1 MKFKFYVLI
10 FILALSFNSAS
21 SQNVKYVPSS
31 AKMVM
36 SFNIN
41 QIINKLGKNYE
52 EVITDIIKI
61 SGEKVNYRDGKLI
74 EKFIN
79 SLDLNEDIRIIMYDE
94 KNFSIVVPY
103 RDIKE
108 LKEVIYESFED
119 SHIKNYFSGG
129 IQYLEIDET
138 AVMALGN
145 NVLCVSYSEYGTYT
159 AHNYLNEIVNN
170 ASPIRDRA
178 FLELEK
184 KVNDASLWVDLDY
197 LFEEYMTD
205 DDYYNYND
213 NIFNNSSIAASLNFN
228 RGNITVDIES
238 YFPKSPF
245 GNIKKK
251 LDSKIAKLLDAYD
264 ITGFSSFSFNPRKF
278 NEIIK
283 NNFAY
288 TEIDKEMKKE
298 IENGVTGYDLIEMF
312 NGDCSIIT
320 INDSDSIKFI
330 SALSLKN
337 QNQFI
342 NLIEKN
348 QNNIRKIGNNEYWI
362 EDGEFNLYISNS
374 TAYICDLSLNKLK
387 NILNSQSNSNNNSR
401 FAINND
407 ISFFIDVNKAYNL
420 IKENNELDI
429 LMNELH
435 YISGAINIKNNYGFK
450 GYIRLNFKNENSLAS
465 FIKILSKI
473 EY

>member
-1 MKFKFYVLI
+1 MKNFIIFFYISLLI
-10 FILALSFNSAS
+10 ISCSNKGKDLRIALN
-21 SQNVKYVPSS
+21 NH
-31 AKMVM
+31 
-36 SFNIN
+36 
-41 QIINKLGKNYE
+41 KNEYG
-52 EVITDIIKI
+52 I
-61 SGEKVNYRDGKLI
+61 
-74 EKFIN
+74 
-79 SLDLNEDIRIIMYDE
+79 EDIRTL
-94 KNFSIVVPY
+94 
-103 RDIKE
+103 IKE
-108 LKEVIYESFED
+108 KRYNE
-119 SHIKNYFSGG
+119 
-129 IQYLEIDET
+129 
-138 AVMALGN
+138 ALYQ
-145 NVLCVSYSEYGTYT
+145 S
-159 AHNYLNEIVNN
+159 
-170 ASPIRDRA
+170 
-178 FLELEK
+178 
-184 KVNDASLWVDLDY
+184 ASLGYSDIVSGLVKAGADINAKSLDGSTPLIALCREGNIKSAGILIENGADMNMTDNSGKKALDY
-197 LFEEYMTD
+197 LK
-205 DDYYNYND
+205 NKK
-213 NIFNNSSIAASLNFN
+213 
-228 RGNITVDIES
+228 DIL
-238 YFPKSPF
+238 
-245 GNIKKK
+245 GI
-251 LDSKIAKLLDAYD
+251 
-264 ITGFSSFSFNPRKF
+264 
-278 NEIIK
+278 
-283 NNFAY
+283 
-288 TEIDKEMKKE
+288 
-298 IENGVTGYDLIEMF
+298 VTGYDLIEMF